1 MFYSKTTTWNWK
13 VMVMNQILQYIELHL
28 EDDLS
33 IKQLAD
39 VAGYSEYYFIRLFKS
54 YTNQTVME
62 YICRRRLIRSCDD
75 ILSGM
80 RLIDVAMKYGWKSH
94 SAFPKSFN
102 REFGFSP
109 SLLRTKK
116 TQLDCLGGSYMNPIF
131 LKATEVGT
139 IKEKLFE
146 LLKDTVAQNAI
157 EINDRILNEVYLIAC
172 KAYEGKRR
180 YSGEEYVTHPLNVAI
195 LLAELGAESD
205 TVLAG
210 LFCDV
215 KTKGNNINLEK
226 ELPANVWNIVNLLE
240 ERKNDEAIVTK
251 LAERL
256 HNMRTIN
263 FIDDDSKKAKKV
275 KETIEIYL
283 PLARRI
289 NNQKLI
295 DELND
300 LAMKYN
306 M

>member
-1 MFYSKTTTWNWK
+1 MFYSITTTWKWK
-13 VMVMNQILQYIELHL
+13 VMVMNQIIQYIELHL

-62 YICRRRLIRSCDD
+62 YICRRRLIKSCDD

-80 RLIDVAMKYGWKSH
+80 RLIDVAMKYGRKSH
-94 SAFPKSFN
+94 SAFSKSFN
-102 REFGFSP
+102 REIGFSP
-109 SLLRTKK
+109 SLLRTMK
-116 TQLDCLGGSYMNPIF
+116 TQLDCLGGSYMNQIF
-131 LKATEVGT
+131 LKATEVGAG
-139 IKEKLFE
+139 KEKLFE
-146 LLKDTVAQNAI
+146 LLKDTVYQNAI
-157 EINDRILNEVYLIAC
+157 EIDDGILNEVYLIAC

-215 KTKGNNINLEK
+215 KTKGNSINLEK

-240 ERKNDEAIVTK
+240 EKKNDEAIVIK

-256 HNMRTIN
+256 HNMRTID
-263 FIDDDSKKAKKV
+263 FIDNSKKAKKV

-283 PLARRI
+283 PLARQI

-306 M
+306 V

>member
-1 MFYSKTTTWNWK
+1 MFYSITTTWKWK
-13 VMVMNQILQYIELHL
+13 VMVMNHIIKYIELHL
-28 EDDLS
+28 EDDLT
-33 IKQLAD
+33 IKHLAD
-39 VAGYSEYYFIRLFKS
+39 VAGYSEYYFIRVFKS

-62 YICRRRLIRSCDD
+62 YICRRRLIKSCDD
-75 ILSGM
+75 IISGM

-94 SAFPKSFN
+94 SAFSKSFN
-102 REFGFSP
+102 RKFGFPP
-109 SLLRTKK
+109 SLLRTMK
-116 TQLDCLGGSYMNPIF
+116 TQLDCLGGSYMNQIF

-139 IKEKLFE
+139 GKEKLFE

-157 EINDRILNEVYLIAC
+157 EIDDSILNDVYLVAC
-172 KAYEGKRR
+172 KSYEGKRR

-195 LLAELGAESD
+195 LLAELGAERD

-215 KTKGNNINLEK
+215 KMKGSNINLEK
-226 ELPANVWNIVNLLE
+226 ELPANVWNIVKMLE
-240 ERKNDEAIVTK
+240 EKKTDEAIVIK

-256 HNMRTIN
+256 HNMRTIE
-263 FIDDDSKKAKKV
+263 FIDDSKKAKKV

-300 LAMKYN
+300 LSMKYN
-306 M
+306 V

>member
-1 MFYSKTTTWNWK
+1 
-13 VMVMNQILQYIELHL
+13 
-28 EDDLS
+28 
-33 IKQLAD
+33 
-39 VAGYSEYYFIRLFKS
+39 
-54 YTNQTVME
+54 ME
-62 YICRRRLIRSCDD
+62 YICRRRLIKSCDD
-75 ILSGM
+75 IISGM

-94 SAFPKSFN
+94 SAFSKSFN
-102 REFGFSP
+102 REFGFPP
-109 SLLRTKK
+109 SLLRTMK
-116 TQLDCLGGSYMNPIF
+116 TQLDCLGGSYMNHIF
-131 LKATEVGT
+131 LKATEVGSG
-139 IKEKLFE
+139 KEKLFE

-157 EINDRILNEVYLIAC
+157 EIEDRILNDVYLVAC

-195 LLAELGAESD
+195 LLAELGAERD

-226 ELPANVWNIVNLLE
+226 ELPANVWNIVKLLE
-240 ERKNDEAIVTK
+240 EEGHDETIVIK

-256 HNMRTIN
+256 HNMRTID
-263 FIDDDSKKAKKV
+263 FIDDSKKAKKV

-300 LAMKYN
+300 LTMKYN
-306 M
+306 V

>member
-1 MFYSKTTTWNWK
+1 MFYSITTTWKWK
-13 VMVMNQILQYIELHL
+13 VMVMNQIIKYIELHL
-28 EDDLS
+28 EDDLT

-39 VAGYSEYYFIRLFKS
+39 VAGYSEYYFIRVFKS

-62 YICRRRLIRSCDD
+62 YICRRRLIKSCDD
-75 ILSGM
+75 IISGM

-94 SAFPKSFN
+94 SAFSKSFN
-102 REFGFSP
+102 RELGFSP
-109 SLLRTKK
+109 SLLRTMK
-116 TQLDCLGGSYMNPIF
+116 TQLDCLGGSYMNQIF
-131 LKATEVGT
+131 LKATEVGAG
-139 IKEKLFE
+139 KEKLLE

-157 EINDRILNEVYLIAC
+157 GIDDKILNDVYLVAC

-195 LLAELGAESD
+195 LLAELGAERD

-226 ELPANVWNIVNLLE
+226 ELPANVWNIVKILE
-240 ERKNDEAIVTK
+240 EKKNDETIVIK

-256 HNMRTIN
+256 HNMRTIE
-263 FIDDDSKKAKKV
+263 FIDDSKKAKKV

-306 M
+306 V

>member
-1 MFYSKTTTWNWK
+1 
-13 VMVMNQILQYIELHL
+13 MVMNQIIKYIELHL
-28 EDDLS
+28 EDDLT

-39 VAGYSEYYFIRLFKS
+39 VAGYSEYYFIRVFKS

-62 YICRRRLIRSCDD
+62 YICRRRLIKSCDD
-75 ILSGM
+75 IISGM

-94 SAFPKSFN
+94 SAFSKLFN
-102 REFGFSP
+102 RELGFPP
-109 SLLRTKK
+109 SLLRTMK
-116 TQLDCLGGSYMNPIF
+116 TQLDCLGGSYMNQIF
-131 LKATEVGT
+131 LKATEVGAG
-139 IKEKLFE
+139 KEKLLE

-157 EINDRILNEVYLIAC
+157 GIDDKILNDVYLVAC

-195 LLAELGAESD
+195 LLAELGAERD

-226 ELPANVWNIVNLLE
+226 ELPANVWNIVKILE
-240 ERKNDEAIVTK
+240 EKKNDETIVIK

-256 HNMRTIN
+256 HNMRTIE
-263 FIDDDSKKAKKV
+263 FIDDSKKAKKV

-306 M
+306 V

>member
-1 MFYSKTTTWNWK
+1 MFYNMTITWKWK
-13 VMVMNQILQYIELHL
+13 VMVMNQIIKYIELHL
-28 EDDLS
+28 EDDLT

-62 YICRRRLIRSCDD
+62 YICRRRLIKSCDD
-75 ILSGM
+75 IISGM

-94 SAFPKSFN
+94 SAFSKSFN
-102 REFGFSP
+102 RELGFPP
-109 SLLRTKK
+109 SLLRTMK
-116 TQLDCLGGSYMNPIF
+116 TQLDCLGGSYMDQIF
-131 LKATEVGT
+131 LKTTEVGAG
-139 IKEKLFE
+139 KEKLFE

-157 EINDRILNEVYLIAC
+157 EIDDRVLNDVYLVAC

-195 LLAELGAESD
+195 LLAELGAERD

-226 ELPANVWNIVNLLE
+226 ELPANVWNIVKILE
-240 ERKNDEAIVTK
+240 EKENDETIVIK

-256 HNMRTIN
+256 HNMRTIE
-263 FIDDDSKKAKKV
+263 FIDDSKKTKKV

-306 M
+306 V

>member
-1 MFYSKTTTWNWK
+1 MFYSITTTWKGK
-13 VMVMNQILQYIELHL
+13 VMVMNQIIKYIELHL
-28 EDDLS
+28 EDDLT
-33 IKQLAD
+33 IKHLAD
-39 VAGYSEYYFIRLFKS
+39 VAGYSEYYFIRVFKS

-62 YICRRRLIRSCDD
+62 YICRRRLIKSCDD
-75 ILSGM
+75 IISGM

-94 SAFPKSFN
+94 SAFSKSFN
-102 REFGFSP
+102 REFGFPP
-109 SLLRTKK
+109 SLLRTMK
-116 TQLDCLGGSYMNPIF
+116 TQLDCLGGSYMNQIF

-139 IKEKLFE
+139 GKEKLFE

-157 EINDRILNEVYLIAC
+157 EIDDNILNDVYLVAC

-195 LLAELGAESD
+195 LLAELGAERD

-215 KTKGNNINLEK
+215 KMKGSNINLEK
-226 ELPANVWNIVNLLE
+226 ELPANVWNIVKMLE
-240 ERKNDEAIVTK
+240 EKKTDEAIVIK

-256 HNMRTIN
+256 HNMRTIE
-263 FIDDDSKKAKKV
+263 FIDDSKKAKKV

-300 LAMKYN
+300 LTMKYN
-306 M
+306 V

>member
-1 MFYSKTTTWNWK
+1 
-13 VMVMNQILQYIELHL
+13 MVMNQIIKYIELHL
-28 EDDLS
+28 EDDLT

-39 VAGYSEYYFIRLFKS
+39 VAGYSEYYFIRVFKS

-62 YICRRRLIRSCDD
+62 YICRRRLIKSCDD
-75 ILSGM
+75 IISGM

-94 SAFPKSFN
+94 SAFSKSFN
-102 REFGFSP
+102 RELGFSP
-109 SLLRTKK
+109 SLLRTMK
-116 TQLDCLGGSYMNPIF
+116 TQLDCLGGSYMNQIF
-131 LKATEVGT
+131 LKATEVGAG
-139 IKEKLFE
+139 KEKLFE

-157 EINDRILNEVYLIAC
+157 GIDDKILNDVYLVAC

-195 LLAELGAESD
+195 LLAELGAERD

-210 LFCDV
+210 PFCDV

-226 ELPANVWNIVNLLE
+226 ELPANVWNIVKILE
-240 ERKNDEAIVTK
+240 EKKNDETIVIK

-256 HNMRTIN
+256 HDMRTIE
-263 FIDDDSKKAKKV
+263 FIDDSKKAKKV

-306 M
+306 V

>member
-1 MFYSKTTTWNWK
+1 
-13 VMVMNQILQYIELHL
+13 MVMDQIIKYIELHL
-28 EDDLS
+28 EDDLT

-39 VAGYSEYYFIRLFKS
+39 VAGYSEYHFIRVFKS

-62 YICRRRLIRSCDD
+62 YICRRRLIKSCDD
-75 ILSGM
+75 IISGM

-94 SAFPKSFN
+94 SAFSKSFN
-102 REFGFSP
+102 RELGFPP
-109 SLLRTKK
+109 SLLRTMK
-116 TQLDCLGGSYMNPIF
+116 TQLDCLGGSYMNQIF
-131 LKATEVGT
+131 LKSTEVGAG
-139 IKEKLFE
+139 KEKLFE
-146 LLKDTVAQNAI
+146 LLKNTVAQNAI
-157 EINDRILNEVYLIAC
+157 GIDDKILNDVYLVAC

-195 LLAELGAESD
+195 LLAELGAERD

-215 KTKGNNINLEK
+215 KTKGNNIDLEK
-226 ELPANVWNIVNLLE
+226 ELPANVWNIVKILE
-240 ERKNDEAIVTK
+240 EKKNDETIVIK

-256 HNMRTIN
+256 HNMRTIE
-263 FIDDDSKKAKKV
+263 FIDDSKKAKKV

-306 M
+306 V

>member
-1 MFYSKTTTWNWK
+1 MFYSITTTWKWK
-13 VMVMNQILQYIELHL
+13 VMVMNHIIKYIELHL
-28 EDDLS
+28 EDDLT
-33 IKQLAD
+33 IKHLAD
-39 VAGYSEYYFIRLFKS
+39 VAGYSEYYFIRVFKS

-62 YICRRRLIRSCDD
+62 YICRRRLI
-75 ILSGM
+75 
-80 RLIDVAMKYGWKSH
+80 
-94 SAFPKSFN
+94 KSFN
-102 REFGFSP
+102 REFGFPP
-109 SLLRTKK
+109 SLLRTMK
-116 TQLDCLGGSYMNPIF
+116 TQLDCLGGSYMNQIF

-139 IKEKLFE
+139 GKEKLFE

-157 EINDRILNEVYLIAC
+157 EIDDNILNDVYLVAC

-195 LLAELGAESD
+195 LLAELGAERD

-215 KTKGNNINLEK
+215 KMKGSNINLEK
-226 ELPANVWNIVNLLE
+226 ELPANVWNIVKMLE
-240 ERKNDEAIVTK
+240 EKKTDEAIVIK

-256 HNMRTIN
+256 HNMRTIE
-263 FIDDDSKKAKKV
+263 FIDDSKKAKKV

-300 LAMKYN
+300 LTMKYN
-306 M
+306 V

>member
-1 MFYSKTTTWNWK
+1 
-13 VMVMNQILQYIELHL
+13 MVMNQIIRYIELHL

-62 YICRRRLIRSCDD
+62 YICRRRLIKSCDD

-94 SAFPKSFN
+94 SAFSKSFN
-102 REFGFSP
+102 REIGFSP
-109 SLLRTKK
+109 SLLRTMK
-116 TQLDCLGGSYMNPIF
+116 TQLDGLGGSYMNQIF
-131 LKATEVGT
+131 LKTTEIGAG
-139 IKEKLFE
+139 KEKLFE
-146 LLKDTVAQNAI
+146 LLKDTVDQNAI
-157 EINDRILNEVYLIAC
+157 EIDDGILNEVYLIAC

-215 KTKGNNINLEK
+215 KTKGNSINLEK

-240 ERKNDEAIVTK
+240 EKKNDEAIVIK

-256 HNMRTIN
+256 HNMRTID
-263 FIDDDSKKAKKV
+263 FIDNSKKAKKV

-289 NNQKLI
+289 NNRKLI

-300 LAMKYN
+300 LAMRYN
-306 M
+306 VYSKCLI

>member
-1 MFYSKTTTWNWK
+1 
-13 VMVMNQILQYIELHL
+13 MVMNQIIKYIELHL
-28 EDDLS
+28 EDDLT

-39 VAGYSEYYFIRLFKS
+39 VAGYSEYYFIRVFKS

-62 YICRRRLIRSCDD
+62 YICRRRLIKSCDD
-75 ILSGM
+75 IISGM

-94 SAFPKSFN
+94 SAFSKSFN
-102 REFGFSP
+102 RELGFSP
-109 SLLRTKK
+109 SLLRTMK
-116 TQLDCLGGSYMNPIF
+116 TQLDCLGGSYMNQIF
-131 LKATEVGT
+131 LKATEVGAG
-139 IKEKLFE
+139 KEKLFE

-157 EINDRILNEVYLIAC
+157 GIDDKILNDVYLVAC

-195 LLAELGAESD
+195 LLAELGAERD

-226 ELPANVWNIVNLLE
+226 ELPANVWNIVKILE
-240 ERKNDEAIVTK
+240 EKKNDETIVIK

-256 HNMRTIN
+256 HNMRTIE
-263 FIDDDSKKAKKV
+263 FIDDSKKAKKV

-306 M
+306 V

>member
-1 MFYSKTTTWNWK
+1 
-13 VMVMNQILQYIELHL
+13 MVMDQIIKYIELHL
-28 EDDLS
+28 EDDLT

-39 VAGYSEYYFIRLFKS
+39 VAGYSEYYFIRVFKS

-62 YICRRRLIRSCDD
+62 YICRRRLIKSCDD
-75 ILSGM
+75 IISGM

-94 SAFPKSFN
+94 SAFSKSFN
-102 REFGFSP
+102 RELGFPP
-109 SLLRTKK
+109 SLLRTMK
-116 TQLDCLGGSYMNPIF
+116 TQLDCLGGSYMNQIF
-131 LKATEVGT
+131 LKSTEVGAG
-139 IKEKLFE
+139 KEKLFE

-157 EINDRILNEVYLIAC
+157 GIDDKILNDVYLIAC

-195 LLAELGAESD
+195 LLAELGAERD

-226 ELPANVWNIVNLLE
+226 ELPANVWNIVKILE
-240 ERKNDEAIVTK
+240 EKKNDETIVIK

-256 HNMRTIN
+256 HNMRTIE
-263 FIDDDSKKAKKV
+263 FIDDSKKAKKV

-306 M
+306 V

>member
-1 MFYSKTTTWNWK
+1 
-13 VMVMNQILQYIELHL
+13 MNQIIKYIELHL
-28 EDDLS
+28 EDDLT
-33 IKQLAD
+33 IKHLAD
-39 VAGYSEYYFIRLFKS
+39 VAGYSEYYFIRVFKS

-62 YICRRRLIRSCDD
+62 YICRRRLIKSCDD
-75 ILSGM
+75 IISGM
-80 RLIDVAMKYGWKSH
+80 RLIDIAMKYGWKSH
-94 SAFPKSFN
+94 SAFSKAFN
-102 REFGFSP
+102 REFGFPP
-109 SLLRTKK
+109 SLLRTMK
-116 TQLDCLGGSYMNPIF
+116 TQLDCLGGSYMNQIF
-131 LKATEVGT
+131 LKATEVGSG
-139 IKEKLFE
+139 KEKLFE

-157 EINDRILNEVYLIAC
+157 EIDDRILNDVYLVAC

-195 LLAELGAESD
+195 LLAELGAEGD
-205 TVLAG
+205 TILAG

-226 ELPANVWNIVNLLE
+226 ELPANVWNIVKILE
-240 ERKNDEAIVTK
+240 EKKNDEAIVIK

-256 HNMRTIN
+256 HNMRTIE
-263 FIDDDSKKAKKV
+263 FIDDSKKAKKV

-300 LAMKYN
+300 LTMKYN
-306 M
+306 V

>member
-1 MFYSKTTTWNWK
+1 
-13 VMVMNQILQYIELHL
+13 MVMNQIIKYIELHL
-28 EDDLS
+28 EDDLT

-39 VAGYSEYYFIRLFKS
+39 VAGYSEYYFIRVFKS

-62 YICRRRLIRSCDD
+62 YICRRRLIKSCDD
-75 ILSGM
+75 IISGM

-94 SAFPKSFN
+94 SAFSKSFN
-102 REFGFSP
+102 REFGFPP
-109 SLLRTKK
+109 SLLRTMK
-116 TQLDCLGGSYMNPIF
+116 TQLDCLGGSYMNQIF
-131 LKATEVGT
+131 LKATEVGAS
-139 IKEKLFE
+139 KEKLFE
-146 LLKDTVAQNAI
+146 LLKNTVAQNAI
-157 EINDRILNEVYLIAC
+157 EIDDKILKDVYLVAC

-205 TVLAG
+205 IVMAG

-215 KTKGNNINLEK
+215 KTKGNNNNLEK
-226 ELPANVWNIVNLLE
+226 ELPTNVWNIVKLLE
-240 ERKNDEAIVTK
+240 EDGHDDTIVIK

-256 HNMRTIN
+256 HNMRTIE
-263 FIDDDSKKAKKV
+263 FIDDSKKAKKI

-295 DELND
+295 DEFND
-300 LAMKYN
+300 LTMKYN
-306 M
+306 V

>member
-1 MFYSKTTTWNWK
+1 
-13 VMVMNQILQYIELHL
+13 MVMNQIIKYIELHL
-28 EDDLS
+28 EDDLT

-39 VAGYSEYYFIRLFKS
+39 VAGYSEYYFIRVFKS

-62 YICRRRLIRSCDD
+62 YICRRRLIKSCDD
-75 ILSGM
+75 IISGM

-94 SAFPKSFN
+94 SAFSKSFN
-102 REFGFSP
+102 REFGFPP
-109 SLLRTKK
+109 SLLRTMK
-116 TQLDCLGGSYMNPIF
+116 TQLDCLGGSYMNQFF
-131 LKATEVGT
+131 LKATEVGAG
-139 IKEKLFE
+139 KEKLFE
-146 LLKDTVAQNAI
+146 VLKDTVAQNSI
-157 EINDRILNEVYLIAC
+157 EIDDRILNDVYLVAC

-205 TVLAG
+205 IVMAG

-215 KTKGNNINLEK
+215 KTKGNNNNLEK
-226 ELPANVWNIVNLLE
+226 ELPTNVWNIVKLLE
-240 ERKNDEAIVTK
+240 EDGHDDTIVIK

-256 HNMRTIN
+256 HNMRTIE
-263 FIDDDSKKAKKV
+263 FIDDSKKAKKI

-295 DELND
+295 DEFND
-300 LAMKYN
+300 LTMKYN
-306 M
+306 V